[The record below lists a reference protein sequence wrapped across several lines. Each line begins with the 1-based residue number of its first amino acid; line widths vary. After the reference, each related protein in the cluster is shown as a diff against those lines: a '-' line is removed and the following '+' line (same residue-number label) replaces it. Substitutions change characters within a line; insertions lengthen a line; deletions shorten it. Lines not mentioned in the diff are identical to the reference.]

1 MKKILVATHAKF
13 AEGICSA
20 INLILGE
27 QKNLHYINA
36 YVDETPFNEKLESF
50 LTEEISGEDKLIIFT
65 DLFGGSVNQTSLR
78 YLTRENIY
86 LISGVNLPVLLEA
99 IMLDDDS
106 VNEAKLKVLVNSCKE
121 QIIFANDEVKNLNN
135 DSDDDFDI

>member
-13 AEGICSA
+13 AEGIVSA

-27 QKNLHYINA
+27 QENLHYINA
-36 YVDETPFNEKLESF
+36 YVDEIPFNEKLENF
-50 LTEEISGEDKLIIFT
+50 LAEEISDEDKLIIFT

-106 VNEAKLKVLVNSCKE
+106 VTEAKLKELVNSCKE
-121 QIIFANDEVKNLNN
+121 QIIFANDEVKNLNKV
-135 DSDDDFDI
+135 SDDDFDI